1 MVASCPVCIHV
12 RTWAGMLLLSPPPSP
27 LPPTHSCSPAI
38 SVNCRCAPLPPVTPP
53 HSFPHHP
60 PRTHMSLCVTLI
72 LAPYSLPFYIYVYMT
87 HPCAPAP
94 PNIPPHS
101 LLLLTRL
108 YESPTLC
115 FLSVQHILPPAAVV
129 WESSLCMHPST
140 YLTSSCLLIVFPCC
154 VFVRSLLPYAASQ
167 FNGSIPA
174 ICMNRPFTISPF
186 LLPSLPHYSQLAY
199 THSFPFSL
207 PSARR
212 VVSNI
217 FSSSPHFPVPQHT
230 WRLTSPIITV
240 YNPFYL
246 SSQSSSGLIIALCW
260 GSLHLTSIVHSC
272 TSAIYITFLP
282 HLLPLPPFPPPLPP
296 FTPPSSLP
304 PSFRLSLCV
313 PLLCSGQVLTAHV
326 SGRVIM

>member
-1 MVASCPVCIHV
+1 MYIWLIPVH
-12 RTWAGMLLLSPPPSP
+12 L
-27 LPPTHSCSPAI
+27 
-38 SVNCRCAPLPPVTPP
+38 
-53 HSFPHHP
+53 HHLTYP
-60 PRTHMSLCVTLI
+60 LI
-72 LAPYSLPFYIYVYMT
+72 LYSYSHTCM
-87 HPCAPAP
+87 
-94 PNIPPHS
+94 S
-101 LLLLTRL
+101 
-108 YESPTLC
+108 LC

-167 FNGSIPA
+167 FNGSLPA

-260 GSLHLTSIVHSC
+260 GSLHLTSIVHSR

-282 HLLPLPPFPPPLPP
+282 LLLPLPPFPPSSLPSPLLPL
-296 FTPPSSLP
+296 SLP
-304 PSFRLSLCV
+304 PSVSPSPPSVSLSSVQVKCWRPMCLVVSSWRVSWVVCRSASLV
-313 PLLCSGQVLTAHV
+313 WMTSWWWTNTPSHPHQRQLLLNNNWQRGTDAGVNLLT
-326 SGRVIM
+326 